1 MSVFYV
7 NGQFVPSNEAVIPAA
22 DLAVLRGFGAFDFLR
37 TYGGRP
43 FRLRDNIARL
53 RRSCEIIELA
63 LPYSDQE
70 IYEIVLK
77 TLEANR
83 HLSDEFNIRLVVT
96 GGLSPDNITPT
107 GESTL
112 IVMVTP
118 LQPPPAHW
126 YTDGVKVI
134 IVDIERIFPDSK
146 STNYI
151 PAIIAQKRAREQGAI
166 EALYQRQGRILEGTT
181 TNVFAFFG
189 DELVTP
195 AAGILPGITRQTVL
209 ELAAPHYPITVRELS
224 VVEFLQADEV
234 FITAANKQVVPVIQ
248 ADETYFGDGR
258 PGARTQHIM
267 ALFHQCTQ
275 AVAHAVPNASA
286 S

>member
-1 MSVFYV
+1 MSVYYV
-7 NGQFVPSNEAVIPAA
+7 NGQFLPSDEAVIPAS

-43 FRLRDNIARL
+43 FRLKDNIARL
-53 RRSCEIIELA
+53 RRSCNIIELA
-63 LPYSDQE
+63 LPYTDEQ
-70 IYEIVLK
+70 IYDIVMQ
-77 TLEANR
+77 TLETNR
-83 HLSDEFNIRLVVT
+83 GLSDEFNIRLVVT

-107 GESTL
+107 GESRL

-166 EALYQRQGRILEGTT
+166 EALYQRYGRILEGTT

-195 AAGILPGITRQTVL
+195 AAGILPGITRQTIL
-209 ELAAPHYPITVRELS
+209 ELAEPHYPITVRELP
-224 VVEFLQADEV
+224 VTEFLQADEV
-234 FITAANKQVVPVIQ
+234 FITAANKQVVPVVRV
-248 ADETYFGDGR
+248 DDTVFSGGR
-258 PGARTQHIM
+258 PGPRTQHIM
-267 ALFHQCTQ
+267 ALFHECTQ
-275 AVAHAVPNASA
+275 AVANAVP
-286 S
+286 